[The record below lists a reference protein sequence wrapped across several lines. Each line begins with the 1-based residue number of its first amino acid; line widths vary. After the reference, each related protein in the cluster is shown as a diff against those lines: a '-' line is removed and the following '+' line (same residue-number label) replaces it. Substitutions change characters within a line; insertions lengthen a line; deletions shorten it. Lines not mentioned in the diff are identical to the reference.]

1 MELKARQVKERL
13 IEPLQV
19 CNCIPLVVLDIQNS
33 LKDFFPPTP
42 LIK

>member
-19 CNCIPLVVLDIQNS
+19 CNCIPLGLKIQNS

-42 LIK
+42 LKK